1 MNEEN
6 NTENS
11 SVRQGEEGEVSLLDM
26 LVLVAQNLKLLIFGP
41 LAAGLLAL
49 GVCYVVPQSYTS
61 EAILVLPNISVNVN
75 GVVSSAAPTTAT
87 AQAAAMM
94 VSPLVLDPVI
104 AELNLADGH
113 PIHVAR
119 KKLVNQVKAV
129 VGKDG
134 LLRLDA
140 TANTSVEAQNIANAV
155 ISAWLKSTVP
165 GIEERA
171 DLEKRLESAKVSLN
185 EVDRLLKRLTA
196 EGSSTLSQPLT
207 RGEAG
212 TSIVAISELQT
223 KFLGEV
229 LSIPRTLQGF
239 SRDVVKQ
246 PPTLPTETV
255 APKKAVIAVLVTLV
269 SGFTVLLG
277 LFFNGMWRSVSRDP
291 VAAKK
296 QAALLSAIGIK
307 A

>member
-1 MNEEN
+1 
-6 NTENS
+6 
-11 SVRQGEEGEVSLLDM
+11 
-26 LVLVAQNLKLLIFGP
+26 
-41 LAAGLLAL
+41 
-49 GVCYVVPQSYTS
+49 VPQSYTS

-185 EVDRLLKRLTA
+185 EVDRLSKRLTA

-255 APKKAVIAVLVTLV
+255 APKKAVIAVLVTMG
-269 SGFTVLLG
+269 SGLL
-277 LFFNGMWRSVSRDP
+277 LLIWIFIRQSWQNSAKSVAI
-291 VAAKK
+291 AAK
-296 QAALLSAIGIK
+296 QGELLTAIGLK
-307 A
+307 